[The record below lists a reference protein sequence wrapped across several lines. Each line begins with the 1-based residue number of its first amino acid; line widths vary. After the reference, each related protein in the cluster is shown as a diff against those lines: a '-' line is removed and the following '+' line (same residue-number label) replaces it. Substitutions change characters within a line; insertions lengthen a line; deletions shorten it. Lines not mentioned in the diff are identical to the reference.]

1 MEGAEFEWND
11 EKAERNLRDH
21 GVAFEDALPVFL
33 DPYRLEVED
42 DREDYGETRY
52 YAIGIVNDVVLAVI
66 YTWREARVRIISAR
80 KATRAEQRKY
90 DANRIGPS

>member
-1 MEGAEFEWND
+1 MFEWDD
-11 EKAERNLRDH
+11 EKADRNLRDH
-21 GVAFEDALPVFL
+21 GLSFENAVPVFL

-52 YAIGIVNDVVLAVI
+52 YTIGMVNGVVLAVVF
-66 YTWREARVRIISAR
+66 TWREDRVRIISAR

-90 DANRIGPS
+90 DENRAGPQ

>member
-1 MEGAEFEWND
+1 MFEWDD
-11 EKAERNLRDH
+11 EKADRNLRDH
-21 GVAFEDALPVFL
+21 GLSFEDAVPVFL

-52 YAIGIVNDVVLAVI
+52 YTIGMVNGVVLAVVF
-66 YTWREARVRIISAR
+66 TWREDRVRIISAR

-90 DANRIGPS
+90 DENRAGPQ

>member
-1 MEGAEFEWND
+1 MFEWDD
-11 EKAERNLRDH
+11 EKADRNLRDH
-21 GVAFEDALPVFL
+21 GLSFEDAVPVFL

-52 YAIGIVNDVVLAVI
+52 YTIWMVNGVVLAVVF
-66 YTWREARVRIISAR
+66 TWREDRVRIISAR

-90 DANRIGPS
+90 DENRAGPQ